1 MRLLNYLIV
10 IFLLALQSPGMALAD
25 KALAGDTAYSFKEPS
40 RDGIGKVYFGRE
52 ISHVMGHRGARW
64 LERATR
70 EREELPDQV
79 VSEMELEPDARV
91 ADIGAGTGYF
101 TFRIARVVTQGTVYA
116 VDIQQE
122 MLDIIRMRMDDWSIN
137 NVLPVKGKID
147 NPQLPPNSIDAV
159 LLVDAY
165 HEFSHPY
172 EMMSGI
178 VQALRPGGKLFL
190 IEYRGEDPGVPIKRL
205 HKMTQAQAI
214 KEMRAVGLEWTE
226 TKDFLPTQHFMIFTK
241 A

>member
-1 MRLLNYLIV
+1 MQLLNYLIV
-10 IFLLALQSPGMALAD
+10 ICLLALQSPDMALAD
-25 KALAGDTAYSFKEPS
+25 KAPAANNSYSFKAPS
-40 RDGIGKVYFGRE
+40 RDGIGKVYLGRE
-52 ISHVMGHRGARW
+52 ISQVMGHRGARW

-70 EREELPDQV
+70 VREELPDRV
-79 VSEMELEPDARV
+79 VSEMELEPGARV

-101 TFRIARVVTQGTVYA
+101 TFRIAGLVPQGTVYA

-122 MLDIIRMRMDDWSIN
+122 MLDIIRMRMDDRSIN

-172 EMMSGI
+172 EMMQGI
-178 VQALRPGGKLFL
+178 VRALRPGGKLFL
-190 IEYRGEDPGVPIKRL
+190 IEYRGEDPRVQIKRL
-205 HKMTQAQAI
+205 HKMTQAQAV
-214 KEMRAVGLEWTE
+214 KEMRAVGLEWVE

-241 A
+241 T